1 MPPKAADRF
10 ARISCPRQRALARR
24 IGDVCDLFSSRF
36 ADLEP
41 AERLLDV
48 SRARGDVAGKMR
60 AGMRMFAVGAVFWL
74 GKTLGLPNHAMHGY
88 HAGRTEI
95 DELRG
100 LHYAS
105 LHNGLSSYESLVA
118 DRGEVAALV
127 RARMETLRASALAEV
142 VASADPKSATGDWL
156 RSTGWTWSRKRWIAP
171 DEDVSGARK

>member
-1 MPPKAADRF
+1 MPPKADRF

-95 DELRG
+95 EELKG

-105 LHNGLSSYESLVA
+105 LHNGLSSYESLCA
-118 DRGEVAALV
+118 DKGEVAALV
-127 RARMETLRASALAEV
+127 RARMETLRAAALAEV
-142 VASADPKSATGDWL
+142 VDAAEPRSATGDWL
-156 RSTGWTWSRKRWIAP
+156 RSMGWMWFRKRWLAP
-171 DEDVSGARK
+171 DEEVPNARK